1 MDFGL
6 PGNGMLEIRAGQL
19 QIEKDMGCFRHSMSF
34 FPLCCI
40 FYEALPMGYRYRD
53 LSRVISRR

>member
-34 FPLCCI
+34 F
-40 FYEALPMGYRYRD
+40 RYVAYFMKPCQWVTD
-53 LSRVISRR
+53 TVT